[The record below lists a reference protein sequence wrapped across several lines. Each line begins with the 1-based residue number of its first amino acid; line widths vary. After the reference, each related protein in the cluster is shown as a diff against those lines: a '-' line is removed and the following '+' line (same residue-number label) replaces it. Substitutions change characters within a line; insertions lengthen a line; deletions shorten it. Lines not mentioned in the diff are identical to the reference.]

1 MLEQIGP
8 GDSHRRKFLWGSI
21 GAHALLLAWLLHAPE
36 PRLLTASS
44 IAFGRN
50 GQSVTR
56 LFWDVQNPDDS
67 DTSSSSRATE
77 KYRHQR
83 LGQNKIHWRPNE
95 NASASALPSPPTP
108 AEDQAKTETLSKLGH
123 GAAAGSSYGTLAR
136 GLFSGDEIRPAIP
149 TTTSDPVVYP
159 WQLPLSPGNEV
170 IEITIDERGDII
182 RKTVLNSL
190 GPAIDAK
197 CLAALDN
204 WHFQPARQN
213 GVAIASKQDA
223 VFPFKA
229 RGQG

>member
-1 MLEQIGP
+1 MLEPISL
-8 GDSHRRKFLWGSI
+8 GDSRRRKFLLGSI
-21 GAHALLLAWLLHAPE
+21 AVHGLLLAWLLHVPE
-36 PRLLTASS
+36 PRLLRANS
-44 IAFGRN
+44 IAFGRK
-50 GQSVTR
+50 GHAVTR
-56 LFWDVQNPDDS
+56 LLWNVQNPDDS
-67 DTSSSSRATE
+67 DTSSSARATE
-77 KYRHQR
+77 RYRHQR
-83 LGQNKIHWRPNE
+83 LAHNRLHWRPNQQ
-95 NASASALPSPPTP
+95 ASKLALSSPPTP
-108 AEDQAKTETLSKLGH
+108 AEDQSRSETLPKMGQ
-123 GAAAGSSYGTLAR
+123 GAAAGYSYGTLA
-136 GLFSGDEIRPAIP
+136 GGSFSGDEIRPAIP

-190 GPAIDAK
+190 GPEIDAK